1 MHPITELQMRVEK
14 IIEKKFLKIAK
25 LNNSEKRNFL
35 SLCNESDKD
44 IAEAFD
50 QLIYLK
56 EEQFQKEKEQGVTEL
71 QRAKLI
77 SKIIHMN
84 LKYLNLKRN
93 KIVNLETILPPKKN
107 KHYFLINDE
116 IEAKIT
122 KEIQRELRKKSG

>member
-1 MHPITELQMRVEK
+1 
-14 IIEKKFLKIAK
+14 
-25 LNNSEKRNFL
+25 
-35 SLCNESDKD
+35 
-44 IAEAFD
+44 
-50 QLIYLK
+50 
-56 EEQFQKEKEQGVTEL
+56 
-71 QRAKLI
+71 
-77 SKIIHMN
+77 MN